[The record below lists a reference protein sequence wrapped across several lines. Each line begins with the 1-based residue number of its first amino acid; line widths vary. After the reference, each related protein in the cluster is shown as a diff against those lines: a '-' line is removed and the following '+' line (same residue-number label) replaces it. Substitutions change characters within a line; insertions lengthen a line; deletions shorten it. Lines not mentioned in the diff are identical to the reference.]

1 MKLAKNVQIQATN
14 LNELARRYQTIKDEI
29 EALEEMLKPYR
40 NSLEDAAKGSN
51 GILVLED
58 FKVTVTPASREV
70 FSLKEARL
78 TLGEVLKPF
87 IRVSRYSQLKVT
99 ERKAA

>member
-1 MKLAKNVQIQATN
+1 MKLAKTIQMQPKN
-14 LNELARRYQTIKDEI
+14 LNDLARRYKTIQGEI

-40 NSLEDAAKGSN
+40 GTLEEAAKESN
-51 GILVLED
+51 GVLELDD

-78 TLGEVLKPF
+78 TLGEALKPF